1 MNNNIFKIVNNL
13 YPNMNNKLI
22 GNYAIRVDGAG
33 MFSKCFGYIVMD
45 FNSTDPLNYE
55 EIIILTDSGERQVRQ
70 DLELTYSL
78 RTISKLN
85 AINELKEFYK
95 NIFTN
100 Q

>member
-1 MNNNIFKIVNNL
+1 
-13 YPNMNNKLI
+13 
-22 GNYAIRVDGAG
+22 
-33 MFSKCFGYIVMD
+33 MD

-70 DLELTYSL
+70 GLELTYSL

-95 NIFTN
+95 NIFIN